1 MTVTLTIDLPAELEK
16 TLSSSEGDL
25 SQEAKEALA
34 VSLFRQGKL
43 SHVQVGR
50 ALELDRFETD
60 ALLKRH
66 QVTAGGLTFDDLE
79 LDRASLERV
88 LGPVRR

>member
-1 MTVTLTIDLPAELEK
+1 MSLTVTIELPAELERALRGSDSNLES
-16 TLSSSEGDL
+16 T
-25 SQEAKEALA
+25 AKEALA

-43 SHVQVGR
+43 THAELGR
-50 ALELDRFETD
+50 ALKLDRFETD

-66 QVTAGGLTFDDLE
+66 QVTTGSLNLADLE
-79 LDRASLERV
+79 LDRASLEQL